1 VTAPSTSPERVTLVD
16 LLRGEPRFRNL
27 WFSQCVSEIGDWF
40 QLVALVSMMPTSG
53 LAVSS
58 LAGLFVVR
66 YVAMAAL
73 SPLAGVVADRY
84 HRGWV
89 MIVADLARAVIAYS
103 FTLVRGPEDVAL
115 AYALSFALEGFAT
128 VFEPARGAATPQI
141 VPPRALF
148 AANTLGSATWSA
160 MLAIGTVIGGLFTA
174 SMGRKAAFTINA
186 ASFVL
191 SAVFVWR
198 AKIPPL
204 PQGHARAERPGPL
217 RDLADGLA
225 YLRDH
230 PAQRAITF
238 AKAGA
243 LLWGG
248 IAVIVSVFADRLFRP
263 TDVAIST
270 GLMYGGR
277 GLGAFVVPF
286 VMARVFGEGPRGL
299 VRSIRWAFPI
309 AFVAFSFFALGL
321 GVLPCAAALF
331 VAHGATATVWVS
343 SAQLLQ
349 MTVPNRVLGRV
360 LSVELLLLT
369 IALASSSGLAALLMG
384 RVGLSPQRTGF
395 VIAALL
401 LPPFVYFTRVA
412 RSHVGALESAAGTEP

>member
-1 VTAPSTSPERVTLVD
+1 MTAPSTSPERVTLVD

-217 RDLADGLA
+217 R
-225 YLRDH
+225 
-230 PAQRAITF
+230 
-238 AKAGA
+238 
-243 LLWGG
+243 
-248 IAVIVSVFADRLFRP
+248 
-263 TDVAIST
+263 
-270 GLMYGGR
+270 
-277 GLGAFVVPF
+277 
-286 VMARVFGEGPRGL
+286 
-299 VRSIRWAFPI
+299 
-309 AFVAFSFFALGL
+309 
-321 GVLPCAAALF
+321 
-331 VAHGATATVWVS
+331 
-343 SAQLLQ
+343 
-349 MTVPNRVLGRV
+349 
-360 LSVELLLLT
+360 
-369 IALASSSGLAALLMG
+369 
-384 RVGLSPQRTGF
+384 
-395 VIAALL
+395 
-401 LPPFVYFTRVA
+401 
-412 RSHVGALESAAGTEP
+412 

>member
-1 VTAPSTSPERVTLVD
+1 METDRDASPREPRGTLAD
-16 LLRGEPRFRNL
+16 LLVGEPRFRNL

-40 QLVALVSMMPTSG
+40 QLVALVSMLPTRG
-53 LAVSS
+53 GGVGA

-66 YVAMAAL
+66 YVAMALL

-84 HRGWV
+84 HRGRV
-89 MIVADLARAVIAYS
+89 MIVADLARALVALA
-103 FTLVRGPEDVAL
+103 FTRVRGPEDLPL

-128 VFEPARGAATPQI
+128 IFEPARGAATPQI
-141 VPPRALF
+141 VPTRLLY

-160 MLAIGTVIGGLFTA
+160 MLAIGTVVGGLFTA
-174 SMGRKAAFTINA
+174 ALGREAAFEINA

-191 SAVFVWR
+191 SAIFVWR
-198 AKIPPL
+198 AKIPAL
-204 PQGHARAERPGPL
+204 PRIEARAARPSPA
-217 RDLADGLA
+217 RDLVDGLA

-230 PAQRAITF
+230 PAQRAIAF

-270 GLMYGGR
+270 GIMYGGR

-286 VMARVFGEGPRGL
+286 VMARVFGETPRGL
-299 VRSIRWAFPI
+299 VRSIQWAFP
-309 AFVAFSFFALGL
+309 VAFAAFSAFSLGL
-321 GVLPCAAALF
+321 GVAPCAGALF

-369 IALASSSGLAALLMG
+369 VALASSSGLAALLMG
-384 RVGLSPQRTGF
+384 RFGLSPQRTGF
-395 VIAALL
+395 AIAALL
-401 LPPFVYFTRVA
+401 LPPFVYFTYVA
-412 RSHVGALESAAGTEP
+412 RRHTAALERAER